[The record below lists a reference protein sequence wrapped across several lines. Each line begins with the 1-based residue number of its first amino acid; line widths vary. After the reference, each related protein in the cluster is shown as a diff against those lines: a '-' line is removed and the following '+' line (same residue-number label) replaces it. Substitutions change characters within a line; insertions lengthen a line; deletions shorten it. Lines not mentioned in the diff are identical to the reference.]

1 MLQALSSVGLRGP
14 VFVLRRRRRNSGRC
28 LCVKVVRPLLKQLVS
43 SRCE

>member
-1 MLQALSSVGLRGP
+1 MLQALSSVALRGP
-14 VFVLRRRRRNSGRC
+14 VFVPRRRRNSSRC

>member
-14 VFVLRRRRRNSGRC
+14 VFVLRRRRNSGRC
-28 LCVKVVRPLLKQLVS
+28 LCVKVKRPLLKQLVS